1 MALPLSS
8 IRLVLMSIPIAAALA
23 GCQGREYYAQQ
34 LASIPMPQSALMKRI
49 SAPDCSVSAANLPK
63 NIVLKSEKN
72 GKTDSSRE
80 TNGKAKTSAEKANVA
95 DQLRWQRD
103 CYRNAEKR
111 ARDRLHKLQASTAGV
126 VGRMRNVKND
136 MRYPAARLHRPDIPV
151 AGISQFEKRAAYPG
165 DAIPSFRKGP
175 ES

>member
-1 MALPLSS
+1 MVSPLSS
-8 IRLVLMSIPIAAALA
+8 IRFALVCIPLAAALA

-34 LASIPMPQSALMKRI
+34 LDSIPMPKTALMKRI

-72 GKTDSSRE
+72 GKTDESKVAG
-80 TNGKAKTSAEKANVA
+80 TKVATSAEKANVA

-103 CYRNAEKR
+103 CFRNAEKR
-111 ARDRLHKLQASTAGV
+111 ARDRLHQLQASTAGV

-136 MRYPAARLHRPDIPV
+136 MRYPPARLHHPGVPV

-165 DAIPSFRKGP
+165 DAVPSFRKGP